1 MGLHKRME
9 EKGMN
14 TLRNDE
20 TVKAVKEALMD
31 EELTMDEQ
39 FATVVMGLMIDISKS
54 LADIADT
61 LKEGRYD
68 E

>member
-1 MGLHKRME
+1 
-9 EKGMN
+9 MN
-14 TLRNDE
+14 TSRNVE

-39 FATVVMGLMIDISKS
+39 FATAVMGLMIDMSIS